1 MLAGLLRAAQQGT
14 VGRSPAPGGSARQLW
29 AGPERTL
36 PGTVIS
42 GLLAQARAAELARRT
57 LGSGGGA
64 VLAPPSSHPGGR
76 DCSTSQFTPRELGTH
91 RRGGGRRSA
100 WQGRGAG
107 RGGLELTY
115 FSPEELLHRL
125 VK

>member
-14 VGRSPAPGGSARQLW
+14 VGRSPAPGGSARRLW

-42 GLLAQARAAELARRT
+42 GLLAQAWAAELARRT

-64 VLAPPSSHPGGR
+64 VLARPSSHPGGGG
-76 DCSTSQFTPRELGTH
+76 GTVAPPSS
-91 RRGGGRRSA
+91 RPESGGLTGAEEAGAQRGGG
-100 WQGRGAG
+100 
-107 RGGLELTY
+107 GGQDGEVW
-115 FSPEELLHRL
+115 S
-125 VK
+125 

>member
-14 VGRSPAPGGSARQLW
+14 VRRSPAPGGSARRLW

-57 LGSGGGA
+57 LGSDGGA
-64 VLAPPSSHPGGR
+64 VLAPPSSRPESGGL
-76 DCSTSQFTPRELGTH
+76 TGAEEAGAQ
-91 RRGGGRRSA
+91 RGGG
-100 WQGRGAG
+100 
-107 RGGLELTY
+107 GGQDGEVW
-115 FSPEELLHRL
+115 S
-125 VK
+125 

>member
-1 MLAGLLRAAQQGT
+1 MLAGLLRATQQGT
-14 VGRSPAPGGSARQLW
+14 VGRSPAPGGSARRLW

-64 VLAPPSSHPGGR
+64 VLAPPSSCPESGGLKGAEEAGA
-76 DCSTSQFTPRELGTH
+76 Q
-91 RRGGGRRSA
+91 RGGG
-100 WQGRGAG
+100 
-107 RGGLELTY
+107 GGQDGEVW
-115 FSPEELLHRL
+115 S
-125 VK
+125 